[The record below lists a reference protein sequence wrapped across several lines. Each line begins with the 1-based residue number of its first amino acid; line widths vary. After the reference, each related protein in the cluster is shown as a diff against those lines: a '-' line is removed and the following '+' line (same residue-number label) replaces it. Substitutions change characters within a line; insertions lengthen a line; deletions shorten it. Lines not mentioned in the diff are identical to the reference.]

1 MWLLFDLVVATHT
14 VEGLAQ
20 KWFLQL
26 FDSSLRS
33 LRISVIS
40 ALNISRDYSDAEI
53 TEIRRDR
60 RENFKSR
67 QVLLLCKALLKSES

>member
-1 MWLLFDLVVATHT
+1 MH
-14 VEGLAQ
+14 E
-20 KWFLQL
+20 KWFLQI

-40 ALNISRDYSDAEI
+40 VLNISRDYRYAEI

-60 RENFKSR
+60 RERFKFR
-67 QVLLLCKALLKSES
+67 QGTTFRAKPQGAKHFVTDFPPFLTI

>member
-1 MWLLFDLVVATHT
+1 MN
-14 VEGLAQ
+14 
-20 KWFLQL
+20 
-26 FDSSLRS
+26 SSLRS

-40 ALNISRDYSDAEI
+40 ALNISRDYSYAEN

-67 QVLLLCKALLKSES
+67 QGLLFVQSHLILAQSRKALRLETASLRLCVLARELVL